1 MPCPLAAWRQ
11 CTLSWALRD
20 PSRLPAPERPSSPHG
35 VSACRAS
42 PMTRQTRIMT
52 QTINLFHQADH
63 VGPRVASSAAPE
75 TKRPMPSIGGARHYA
90 SSAAPAAS
98 RAAAGRGL
106 CRLAAPVRT
115 RSRGGRCHLGPRL
128 WQVGAAGPRPALWA
142 GSRRPLATQAHCFA
156 AAGPRTTKRGFF
168 AGGGVTCSRA
178 QTTRR
183 QPRIAVDPSP
193 SNPSRQENKR
203 SQPPPSPPDNRIAS
217 AEMIPSRCHIWRTYQ
232 CTHSPH
238 CPPRNYRDPR
248 ECWLPHPCLMH

>member
-1 MPCPLAAWRQ
+1 MSGRAWLPVRRPRRSVQ
-11 CTLSWALRD
+11 C
-20 PSRLPAPERPSSPHG
+20 RP
-35 VSACRAS
+35 
-42 PMTRQTRIMT
+42 
-52 QTINLFHQADH
+52 
-63 VGPRVASSAAPE
+63 SAAPD
-75 TKRPMPSIGGARHYA
+75 TTRPQPPPQHRGPPP
-90 SSAAPAAS
+90 AAPAAS

-115 RSRGGRCHLGPRL
+115 CSRGGRCHLGPHL

>member
-1 MPCPLAAWRQ
+1 MSGRAWLPVRRPRRIVQ
-11 CTLSWALRD
+11 C
-20 PSRLPAPERPSSPHG
+20 RPSAVPDT
-35 VSACRAS
+35 
-42 PMTRQTRIMT
+42 TRPQPPPQHR
-52 QTINLFHQADH
+52 
-63 VGPRVASSAAPE
+63 GPP
-75 TKRPMPSIGGARHYA
+75 P
-90 SSAAPAAS
+90 AAPAAS
-98 RAAAGRGL
+98 RAVAGRGL

-115 RSRGGRCHLGPRL
+115 CSRGGRCHLGPRL

>member
-1 MPCPLAAWRQ
+1 MSGRAWLPVRRPRRSVQ
-11 CTLSWALRD
+11 C
-20 PSRLPAPERPSSPHG
+20 RPSAVPDT
-35 VSACRAS
+35 
-42 PMTRQTRIMT
+42 TRPQPPPQHR
-52 QTINLFHQADH
+52 
-63 VGPRVASSAAPE
+63 GPP
-75 TKRPMPSIGGARHYA
+75 P
-90 SSAAPAAS
+90 AAPAAS
-98 RAAAGRGL
+98 RAVAGRGL

-115 RSRGGRCHLGPRL
+115 CSRGGRCHLGPRL

>member
-1 MPCPLAAWRQ
+1 MSGRAWLPVRRPRRSVQ
-11 CTLSWALRD
+11 C
-20 PSRLPAPERPSSPHG
+20 RPSAVPDT
-35 VSACRAS
+35 
-42 PMTRQTRIMT
+42 TRPQPPPQHR
-52 QTINLFHQADH
+52 
-63 VGPRVASSAAPE
+63 GPP
-75 TKRPMPSIGGARHYA
+75 P
-90 SSAAPAAS
+90 AAPAAS

-115 RSRGGRCHLGPRL
+115 CSRGGRCHLGPRL

>member
-115 RSRGGRCHLGPRL
+115 RSRGGWCHLCPRL
-128 WQVGAAGPRPALWA
+128 WQVGAAGQRPALWA
-142 GSRRPLATQAHCFA
+142 GSATCRPPPAACNTGTELRLPTPHRRIDAHHDIKA
-156 AAGPRTTKRGFF
+156 NP
-168 AGGGVTCSRA
+168 SRRKNK
-178 QTTRR
+178 RR
-183 QPRIAVDPSP
+183 QPH
-193 SNPSRQENKR
+193 
-203 SQPPPSPPDNRIAS
+203 PSPPYNRNAS
-217 AEMIPSRCHIWRTYQ
+217 AETNPSLCHLLRTYQ
-232 CTHSPH
+232 CTHSPP
-238 CPPRNYRDPR
+238 CPPRNHRDPR

>member
-1 MPCPLAAWRQ
+1 MSGRAWLPVRRPRRSVQ
-11 CTLSWALRD
+11 C
-20 PSRLPAPERPSSPHG
+20 RPSAVPDT
-35 VSACRAS
+35 
-42 PMTRQTRIMT
+42 TRPQPPPQHR
-52 QTINLFHQADH
+52 
-63 VGPRVASSAAPE
+63 GPP
-75 TKRPMPSIGGARHYA
+75 P
-90 SSAAPAAS
+90 AAPAAS

>member
-1 MPCPLAAWRQ
+1 MSGRAWLPVRRPRRIVQ
-11 CTLSWALRD
+11 CS
-20 PSRLPAPERPSSPHG
+20 PSAVPDTTRPQPPPQH
-35 VSACRAS
+35 R
-42 PMTRQTRIMT
+42 
-52 QTINLFHQADH
+52 
-63 VGPRVASSAAPE
+63 GPP
-75 TKRPMPSIGGARHYA
+75 P
-90 SSAAPAAS
+90 AAPAAS
-98 RAAAGRGL
+98 RAVAGRGL

-115 RSRGGRCHLGPRL
+115 CSRGGRCHLGPRL

>member
-1 MPCPLAAWRQ
+1 MSGRAWLPVRRPRRIVQ
-11 CTLSWALRD
+11 C
-20 PSRLPAPERPSSPHG
+20 RPSAVPDT
-35 VSACRAS
+35 
-42 PMTRQTRIMT
+42 TRPQPPPQHR
-52 QTINLFHQADH
+52 
-63 VGPRVASSAAPE
+63 GPP
-75 TKRPMPSIGGARHYA
+75 P
-90 SSAAPAAS
+90 AAPAAS

-115 RSRGGRCHLGPRL
+115 CSRGGRCHLGPRL

>member
-1 MPCPLAAWRQ
+1 MSGRAWLPVRRPRRIVQ
-11 CTLSWALRD
+11 C
-20 PSRLPAPERPSSPHG
+20 RPSAVPDT
-35 VSACRAS
+35 
-42 PMTRQTRIMT
+42 TRPQPPPQHR
-52 QTINLFHQADH
+52 
-63 VGPRVASSAAPE
+63 GPP
-75 TKRPMPSIGGARHYA
+75 P
-90 SSAAPAAS
+90 AAPAAS

>member
-1 MPCPLAAWRQ
+1 MSGRAWLPVRRPRRIVQ
-11 CTLSWALRD
+11 C
-20 PSRLPAPERPSSPHG
+20 RPSAVPDT
-35 VSACRAS
+35 
-42 PMTRQTRIMT
+42 TRPQPPPQHR
-52 QTINLFHQADH
+52 
-63 VGPRVASSAAPE
+63 GPP
-75 TKRPMPSIGGARHYA
+75 P
-90 SSAAPAAS
+90 AAPAAS

-115 RSRGGRCHLGPRL
+115 CSRGGRCHLGPRL
-128 WQVGAAGPRPALWA
+128 WQFGAAGPRPALWA